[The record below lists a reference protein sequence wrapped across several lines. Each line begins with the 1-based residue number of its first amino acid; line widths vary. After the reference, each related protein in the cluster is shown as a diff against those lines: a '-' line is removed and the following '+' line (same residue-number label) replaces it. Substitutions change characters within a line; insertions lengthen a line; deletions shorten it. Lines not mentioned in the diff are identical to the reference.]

1 MTWSR
6 GLVTGFLLA
15 GVLLFTVACNPDGT
29 SSQPNGNVI
38 FNQTQTS
45 HGCTGSQ
52 TVTVQNG
59 DTLTVLVENHVSGS
73 FSVEQVAAVRP
84 ERGISLLIQLNR
96 VIPWLARFVLIP
108 LLTPQALYVD
118 LGMNAEDVAVG
129 IAKPGLLEIS
139 GGCDAVIGL

>member
-45 HGCTGSQ
+45 RGCTGSQ

-73 FSVEQVAAVRP
+73 FSVEQTDVVARTYNLIVADFHTYFVGYERVLSHDNTVRKAV
-84 ERGISLLIQLNR
+84 N
-96 VIPWLARFVLIP
+96 A
-108 LLTPQALYVD
+108 TP
-118 LGMNAEDVAVG
+118 VG
-129 IAKPGLLEIS
+129 LPR
-139 GGCDAVIGL
+139 